1 MKLFLFTAALSL
13 PFGQFDEAEICLDV
27 SGSMTASKLG
37 AAKEGAKLFTA
48 IVGDQHRVRVI
59 AFSGQVNCTKSFSL
73 KNGQRSVN
81 QWIDG
86 LQCGGQT
93 NYLEAIRALPAHGSA
108 TVIFLSDGEDNG
120 SASEVLREV
129 SSRPELRIHTIAVG
143 CQPSSPAAELLSK
156 MAAKT
161 RASFTHADS
170 AEAIV
175 RQFVR
180 IALRQGR
187 YRGHAPG
194 TRTVQLGTAGG
205 PVMAFAYDGK
215 AAFKGV
221 ASVDREHTASLP
233 DETVHM
239 AVTDSAQC
247 RSVTIQLESPQT
259 KDSRLGEVYVRC
271 LPMHEFRLAQGCQGG
286 CRPGSPVGGTFE
298 FSNENGHAVNP
309 KQPGV
314 SAEFRI
320 VDSEGKA
327 VGTAKA
333 VPSSHG
339 AGFSASLAAPAKPGT
354 YKIVAS
360 SAWPMDGKSFGQ
372 SSEHVLVV
380 KQPKQVALGL
390 DPQRWSGQ
398 HPPGTFSRTSTL
410 GQITPRT
417 SSKVFASFTN
427 PTNGLAIKSSGLSDG
442 GLSIHFDAEKEA
454 RYRGELDIRIEDGL
468 KDYTATLPYDFDV
481 KRPLNGLTIPDLR
494 RISLGRVFAGSGAR
508 QTELIFPTADKRST
522 RYRLALNPLSSDSDT
537 ILLRGPV
544 NFDTSAKQAGRA
556 KVRYIVGNVPAGEYD
571 GVAVATSPELAGREW
586 KTQLRLR
593 VDEPL
598 SARPIHT
605 EAVIGR
611 STTFTVEISNQS
623 QQPISDV
630 SLELPLR
637 LTDRSGKRITGVQFE
652 TRRNT
657 HQANGNS
664 VLRIPVKVTAH
675 SSMTNRGR
683 FDGVIRVLRS
693 GHKALDVPVT
703 VDVLRPTD
711 IPIFVVAP
719 KRIRVAA
726 PANGLGKFQLKVTPL
741 TNHKGSTRLSAEFT
755 LFRRD
760 GKAATGV
767 VPSIK
772 WKRQSIRGPKG
783 TASLNATLL
792 APQQAGTYTG
802 KIRVTATSG
811 HSLEVPVTLVV
822 E

>member
-1 MKLFLFTAALSL
+1 
-13 PFGQFDEAEICLDV
+13 
-27 SGSMTASKLG
+27 
-37 AAKEGAKLFTA
+37 
-48 IVGDQHRVRVI
+48 
-59 AFSGQVNCTKSFSL
+59 
-73 KNGQRSVN
+73 
-81 QWIDG
+81 
-86 LQCGGQT
+86 
-93 NYLEAIRALPAHGSA
+93 
-108 TVIFLSDGEDNG
+108 
-120 SASEVLREV
+120 
-129 SSRPELRIHTIAVG
+129 
-143 CQPSSPAAELLSK
+143 
-156 MAAKT
+156 
-161 RASFTHADS
+161 
-170 AEAIV
+170 
-175 RQFVR
+175 
-180 IALRQGR
+180 
-187 YRGHAPG
+187 
-194 TRTVQLGTAGG
+194 
-205 PVMAFAYDGK
+205 
-215 AAFKGV
+215 
-221 ASVDREHTASLP
+221 
-233 DETVHM
+233 
-239 AVTDSAQC
+239 
-247 RSVTIQLESPQT
+247 
-259 KDSRLGEVYVRC
+259 
-271 LPMHEFRLAQGCQGG
+271 MHEFRLAQGCQGG

-481 KRPLNGLTIPDLR
+481 KRPLSGLSIPDLR
-494 RISLGRVFAGSGAR
+494 QISLGRVFAGSGAR
-508 QTELIFPTADKRST
+508 QTELTFPTADKRST
-522 RYRLALNPLSSDSDT
+522 RYRLTLNPLSSDSDT

-637 LTDRSGKRITGVQFE
+637 LTDRSGKRITGVQFQ

-664 VLRIPVKVTAH
+664 VLRIPVKVAAH

-703 VDVLRPTD
+703 VNVVRPTD
-711 IPIFVVAP
+711 IPIFAVAP
-719 KRIRVAA
+719 KRIRVATT
-726 PANGLGKFQLKVTPL
+726 ANGLAKFQLKVTPL
-741 TNHKGSTRLSAEFT
+741 ANHKGSTRLSAEFT

-760 GKAATGV
+760 GEAATGV

-772 WKRQSIRGPKG
+772 WTSQSLRGSKG